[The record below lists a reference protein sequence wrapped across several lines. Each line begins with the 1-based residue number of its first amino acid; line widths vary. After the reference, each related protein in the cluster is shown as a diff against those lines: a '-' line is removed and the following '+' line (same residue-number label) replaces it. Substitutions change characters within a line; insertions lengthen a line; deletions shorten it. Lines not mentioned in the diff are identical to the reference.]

1 MLTVIGTGPTP
12 LGQPIN
18 VLVGGLNLI
27 AYGVDLN
34 IPLAFGDYDVTF
46 ALPTDVAYGPRAAW
60 IYANYGATVGAGL
73 AVQLALWDLTHD
85 GGDGF
90 DAGAVQLNPTFPA
103 PIRGLAVSILT
114 ASIGQS
120 STEARIAYLTGI
132 PSGLPGQTLILA
144 PESLTFSVADVPEPG
159 TGLCLAAALLLGA
172 ARERFRSQSPRSH

>member
-1 MLTVIGTGPTP
+1 MLTVTGTGPTP

-34 IPLAFGDYDVTF
+34 MPLAFGDYDVT
-46 ALPTDVAYGPRAAW
+46 
-60 IYANYGATVGAGL
+60 
-73 AVQLALWDLTHD
+73 HD
-85 GGDGF
+85 GGDGG

-103 PIRGLAVSILT
+103 PIRRLAVSILT

-144 PESLTFSVADVPEPG
+144 PASLTFSVAAVEVPEPG
-159 TGLCLAAALLLGA
+159 TGLCLAAALLLEA
-172 ARERFRSQSPRSH
+172 VRERFRSQSPRSH